1 MAFKMLGCQQRRH
14 PSQGNAATSSVHL
27 IVTVSSITQV
37 GGITHQKEF
46 LKTPILQEIIQI
58 ILQGKT
64 YAWLADL
71 PSDQASQSFSGWR
84 LNKAGWVRPI
94 GWRF

>member
-1 MAFKMLGCQQRRH
+1 MAFKMYGCQHKRH
-14 PSQGNAATSSVHL
+14 PSQGNAAIGSVQL
-27 IVTVSSITQV
+27 IVTVSSIKRL

-58 ILQGKT
+58 ILQGKISP
-64 YAWLADL
+64 WLDDL
-71 PSDQASQSFSGWR
+71 LSDQASQSFSSWC
-84 LNKAGWVRPI
+84 LNKAGRVRPI